1 MNSLPRLI
9 PALLFV
15 LAALSCAQ
23 SSAGTVVLY
32 TSLDQPISEPILRE
46 FEAQTGIRVL
56 ASYDVEAA
64 KTTGLVSRLAAE
76 RGNPRADVF
85 WSSEYAQTLL
95 LKDDGLLASYDSP
108 EAVDIP
114 DIYRDPDRYWTG
126 FGARARVILVNTK
139 LVPAQQFPRS
149 VFDLVNPAW
158 GDGEVA
164 IANPL
169 FGTTSTH
176 AAALFA
182 VLGPEKAKGLF
193 EQMRARGFRVVDGN
207 SVVRDMVA
215 SGEVKAGITDTD
227 DANEAVTKGAPVAV
241 IFPDQGDGGLGT
253 LVIPNTVALTQ
264 NAPHPAAGK
273 RLIDFLLS
281 REVEAS
287 LAKSGSLQM
296 PVRDGVPAPPEVPPL
311 GDIRAMSVSPA
322 AVAGQ
327 FSASSTWIKET
338 FLR

>member
-1 MNSLPRLI
+1 MDRLPTLMS
-9 PALLFV
+9 ALVFA

-46 FEAQTGIRVL
+46 FEAQNGIHVL
-56 ASYDVEAA
+56 ATYDAEAA

-95 LKDDGLLASYDSP
+95 LKDDGLLAPYDSP

-114 DIYRDPDRYWTG
+114 DIYRDPDRYWAG
-126 FGARARVILVNTK
+126 FAARARVILVNNK
-139 LVPAQQFPRS
+139 LVPAQQFPLS
-149 VFDLVNPAW
+149 VFDLVDPAW
-158 GDGEVA
+158 GQGEVA

-182 VLGPEKAKGLF
+182 VLGPEKAKGWF
-193 EQMRARGFRVVDGN
+193 EQMRERGFRVVDGN

-215 SGEVKAGITDTD
+215 SGEVKVGVTDTD

-241 IFPDQGDGGLGT
+241 IFPDQGEGGLGT
-253 LVIPNTVALTQ
+253 LIIPNTVALVQ
-264 NAPHPAAGK
+264 NGPHPAAGK

-287 LAKSGSLQM
+287 LARSGSVQM
-296 PVRDGVPAPPEVPPL
+296 PVRDGVSVPPEVPRL
-311 GDIRAMSVSPA
+311 GDIRSMSVSPA